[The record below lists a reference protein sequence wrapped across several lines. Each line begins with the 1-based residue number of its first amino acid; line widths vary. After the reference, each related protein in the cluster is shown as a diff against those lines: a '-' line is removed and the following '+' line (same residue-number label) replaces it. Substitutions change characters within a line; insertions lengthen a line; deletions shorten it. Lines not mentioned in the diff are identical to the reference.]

1 MISPDFVLARVRR
14 KKVKLAI
21 GLMSGTSL
29 DGVDATLVEIR
40 GDGLTIQVRLFSH
53 IHRSYPPHLQK
64 RLLSVS
70 EPSGGSTQ
78 EVCRLNVL
86 VGEAFARAALAVCRK
101 GNVSP
106 IQVSFIGSH
115 GQTICHLPEDHATLQ
130 IGEPAVIA
138 ERTGILTV
146 ADFRA
151 RDLAAGG
158 CGAPLVPYVDYLLF
172 RHPRISRGLLNLG
185 GIANLT
191 IVPAGTEQKGV
202 LAFDTGPGNMVID
215 ALARHFRLGPFD
227 QGGKIASRGMVST
240 HLLSVLMQNGFIR
253 LKPPKSTG
261 REAFGEGFV
270 NDLLAK
276 ATKLKLSKEDAL
288 ATATALTAQAVFYNY
303 RCFLSRRPIN
313 ELIVSGGGMKNRTL
327 MNWLRVLF
335 APIPVVTINA
345 YGIPSQAKEALV
357 FAVLANEALSGH
369 PANLPQVTGARGPR
383 VLGKII
389 LSEQQ

>member
-1 MISPDFVLARVRR
+1 MIPPDFVLARVRR

-29 DGVDATLVEIR
+29 DGVDAALVEIR
-40 GDGLTIQVRLFSH
+40 GDGLTTRVRILSH

-86 VGEAFARAALAVCRK
+86 VGEAFAQAALSVCRK
-101 GNVSP
+101 AKTAPVS
-106 IQVSFIGSH
+106 ISFVGSH

-172 RHPRISRGLLNLG
+172 RHPRISRGLLNIG

-191 IVPAGTEQKGV
+191 IVPPGAKAEEVQ
-202 LAFDTGPGNMVID
+202 AFDTGPGNMIID
-215 ALARHFRLGPFD
+215 ALARHYRLGTFD

-240 HLLSVLMQNGFIR
+240 HLLSALMQNGFIR
-253 LKPPKSTG
+253 RKPPKSTG
-261 REAFGEGFV
+261 REAFGKGFV

-276 ATKLKLSKEDAL
+276 TKKLKLSKEDVL
-288 ATATALTAQAVFYNY
+288 ATATALTAHAVFHNY
-303 RCFLSRRPIN
+303 CCFLSRHPLN
-313 ELIVSGGGMKNRTL
+313 ELIVSGGGMNNRTL
-327 MNWLRVLF
+327 MNWLQVLF

-345 YGIPSQAKEALV
+345 YGMPSQAKEALV
-357 FAVLANEALSGH
+357 FAVLANESLYGN
-369 PANLPQVTGARGPR
+369 PANLPQVTGACGRR

-389 LSEQQ
+389 FP

>member
-1 MISPDFVLARVRR
+1 MISPDVVLARVRR

-29 DGVDATLVEIR
+29 DGVDAALVEIQ
-40 GDGLTIQVRLFSH
+40 GSGLATQARVLAH
-53 IHRSYPPHLQK
+53 THQAYPLSLQK
-64 RLLSVS
+64 TLLRLA
-70 EPSGGSTQ
+70 EPGGGSTQ

-86 VGEAFARAALAVCRK
+86 AGEAFARAALGVCRK
-101 GNVSP
+101 AKKACREVA
-106 IQVSFIGSH
+106 FIGSH
-115 GQTICHLPEDHATLQ
+115 GQTVCHLPSEQATLQ

-146 ADFRA
+146 ADFRP

-158 CGAPLVPYVDYLLF
+158 CGAPLVPCVDYLLF

-191 IVPAGTEQKGV
+191 IVPAGAKPEQV
-202 LAFDTGPGNMVID
+202 QAVDTGPGNMVID
-215 ALARHFRLGPFD
+215 ALARHYRLGPCD
-227 QGGKIASRGMVST
+227 PGGRIASQGEVT
-240 HLLSVLMQNGFIR
+240 LPLLSYLMRHEFIR
-253 LKPPKSTG
+253 RKPPKSTG
-261 REAFGEGFV
+261 REAFGQGFV
-270 NDLLAK
+270 NDLLVRAK
-276 ATKLKLSKEDAL
+276 KLFLNKEDVL
-288 ATATALTAQAVFYNY
+288 ATATALTAHAVFYNY
-303 RCFLSRRPIN
+303 RRFLSRRPLN
-313 ELIVSGGGMKNRTL
+313 ELIVSGGGMNNRTL

-369 PANLPQVTGARGPR
+369 PANLPRVTGARGPR
-383 VLGKII
+383 VLGKFICP
-389 LSEQQ
+389 

>member
-1 MISPDFVLARVRR
+1 MIFPDLVLARVRR

-29 DGVDATLVEIR
+29 DGVDAALVEIR
-40 GDGLTIQVRLFSH
+40 GEGLTSRVRLLSH

-70 EPSGGSTQ
+70 EPAGGSTQ

-86 VGEAFARAALAVCRK
+86 VGEAFARAAFAVCRK

-106 IQVSFIGSH
+106 SKISFIGSH
-115 GQTICHLPEDHATLQ
+115 GQTVCHLPEDQATLQ

-146 ADFRA
+146 ADFRP
-151 RDLAAGG
+151 RDLAARG

-172 RHPRISRGLLNLG
+172 RHPRISRGLLNIG

-191 IVPAGTEQKGV
+191 VVPAGAKAEEVQ
-202 LAFDTGPGNMVID
+202 AFDTGPGNMVID
-215 ALARHFRLGPFD
+215 ALARHYRLGPCD
-227 QGGKIASRGMVST
+227 QGGKTASRGMVST
-240 HLLSVLMQNGFIR
+240 HLLSFLMQNVFIR
-253 LKPPKSTG
+253 RKPPKSTG
-261 REAFGEGFV
+261 REAFGKGFV

-276 ATKLKLSKEDAL
+276 AKKLKLSKEDVL
-288 ATATALTAQAVFYNY
+288 ATATALTAHAVFYNY
-303 RCFLSRRPIN
+303 HRFLSRRPIN
-313 ELIVSGGGMKNRTL
+313 ELIVSGGGTKNRNL

-335 APIPVVTINA
+335 VPLPVVTINA

-389 LSEQQ
+389 LP

>member
-1 MISPDFVLARVRR
+1 MIFPDLVLARVRR

-29 DGVDATLVEIR
+29 DGVDAALIEIR
-40 GDGLTIQVRLFSH
+40 GDGLTTRVQLLSH
-53 IHRSYPPHLQK
+53 FHRSYPPNLRK

-70 EPSGGSTQ
+70 EPAGGSTQ

-86 VGEAFARAALAVCRK
+86 VGEAFARAVLAVCRK
-101 GNVSP
+101 GNVSLS
-106 IQVSFIGSH
+106 QVSFIGSH
-115 GQTICHLPEDHATLQ
+115 GQTVCHLPEDHATLQ

-172 RHPRISRGLLNLG
+172 RHPRISRGLLNIG

-191 IVPAGTEQKGV
+191 VVPAGTKAEEVQ
-202 LAFDTGPGNMVID
+202 AFDTGPGNMVID
-215 ALARHFRLGPFD
+215 ALARHYRLGTFD
-227 QGGKIASRGMVST
+227 QGGETASRGMVST
-240 HLLSVLMQNGFIR
+240 HLLSALMQNGFIR
-253 LKPPKSTG
+253 RKPPKSTG
-261 REAFGEGFV
+261 REAFGKGFV

-276 ATKLKLSKEDAL
+276 AVKLKLSKENVL
-288 ATATALTAQAVFYNY
+288 ATATALTAHAVFYNY
-303 RCFLSRRPIN
+303 CRFLSHRPIN
-313 ELIVSGGGMKNRTL
+313 ELIVSGGGMNNRTL

-335 APIPVVTINA
+335 APIPALTINA
-345 YGIPSQAKEALV
+345 YGIPSQAKEALA
-357 FAVLANEALSGH
+357 FAVLANESLSEN

-383 VLGKII
+383 VLGKFVFP
-389 LSEQQ
+389 

>member
-1 MISPDFVLARVRR
+1 MISPDLVLARVRR
-14 KKVKLAI
+14 EKVKLAI

-29 DGVDATLVEIR
+29 DGVDAALVEIR
-40 GDGLTIQVRLFSH
+40 GDGLTTRVRLLSH

-64 RLLSVS
+64 RLLGVS
-70 EPSGGSTQ
+70 EPAGGSTQ

-86 VGEAFARAALAVCRK
+86 VGEAFAQAALSVCRK
-101 GNVSP
+101 AKTAPVS
-106 IQVSFIGSH
+106 ISFVGSH
-115 GQTICHLPEDHATLQ
+115 GQTIGHLPEDHATLQ
-130 IGEPAVIA
+130 IGEPAVIV

-191 IVPAGTEQKGV
+191 VVPAGAKAEEVQ
-202 LAFDTGPGNMVID
+202 AFDTGPGNMVID

-227 QGGKIASRGMVST
+227 QGGKKASRGMVST

-253 LKPPKSTG
+253 RKPPKSTG
-261 REAFGEGFV
+261 REAFGKGFV

-276 ATKLKLSKEDAL
+276 AKKLKLSKEDVL
-288 ATATALTAQAVFYNY
+288 ATATALTAHAVFYNY
-303 RCFLSRRPIN
+303 RCILSRRPIN
-313 ELIVSGGGMKNRTL
+313 ELVVSGGGTKNRTL

-335 APIPVVTINA
+335 APAPVTTTDA

-369 PANLPQVTGARGPR
+369 PANLPRVTGARGPR
-383 VLGKII
+383 VLGKVVF
-389 LSEQQ
+389 S

>member
-1 MISPDFVLARVRR
+1 MISPDLVLARVRR
-14 KKVKLAI
+14 EKVKLAI

-29 DGVDATLVEIR
+29 DGVDAALVEIR
-40 GDGLTIQVRLFSH
+40 GDGLTTRVRLLSH

-70 EPSGGSTQ
+70 EPAGGSTQ

-86 VGEAFARAALAVCRK
+86 VGEAFARAALSVCRK
-101 GNVSP
+101 AKTAPVS
-106 IQVSFIGSH
+106 ISFVGSH

-172 RHPRISRGLLNLG
+172 RHPRISRGLLNIG

-191 IVPAGTEQKGV
+191 VVPAGAKVEEVQ
-202 LAFDTGPGNMVID
+202 AFDTGLGNMVID
-215 ALARHFRLGPFD
+215 ALARHYRLGSCD

-240 HLLSVLMQNGFIR
+240 HLLSDLMQNSFIR
-253 LKPPKSTG
+253 RKPPKSTG
-261 REAFGEGFV
+261 REAFGKGFV

-276 ATKLKLSKEDAL
+276 AKKLKLPAEDVL

-303 RCFLSRRPIN
+303 RRFLSRCPLN
-313 ELIVSGGGMKNRTL
+313 ELIVSGGGTKNRTL
-327 MNWLRVLF
+327 MNWLWVLF

-345 YGIPSQAKEALV
+345 YGMPSQAKEALV
-357 FAVLANEALSGH
+357 FAVLANESLYGN
-369 PANLPQVTGARGPR
+369 PANLPQVTGACGPR

-389 LSEQQ
+389 LP

>member
-1 MISPDFVLARVRR
+1 MTSPDLVLARVRR

-29 DGVDATLVEIR
+29 DGVDAALVEIR
-40 GDGLTIQVRLFSH
+40 GDGLTTRVRLLFH

-70 EPSGGSTQ
+70 EPAGGSTQ

-106 IQVSFIGSH
+106 SQVSFIGSH
-115 GQTICHLPEDHATLQ
+115 GQTVCHLPEDQATLQ

-138 ERTGILTV
+138 ERSGILTV
-146 ADFRA
+146 ADFRP

-172 RHPRISRGLLNLG
+172 RHPHIFRGLLNIG

-191 IVPAGTEQKGV
+191 VVPAGAKVEEVQ
-202 LAFDTGPGNMVID
+202 AFDTGPGNMVID
-215 ALARHFRLGPFD
+215 ALARQFRLGPFD
-227 QGGKIASRGMVST
+227 QGGKTASRGMVST
-240 HLLSVLMQNGFIR
+240 HLLSVLMQNSFIR
-253 LKPPKSTG
+253 RKPPKSTG
-261 REAFGEGFV
+261 REAFGKGFV

-276 ATKLKLSKEDAL
+276 AKKLKLSKEDIL
-288 ATATALTAQAVFYNY
+288 ATATALTAHAVFYNY
-303 RCFLSRRPIN
+303 CRFLSHRPIN
-313 ELIVSGGGMKNRTL
+313 ELIVSGGGMNNRTL

-335 APIPVVTINA
+335 APVPVTTTDA

-357 FAVLANEALSGH
+357 FAVLANESLSEN

-383 VLGKII
+383 VLGKFVFP
-389 LSEQQ
+389 